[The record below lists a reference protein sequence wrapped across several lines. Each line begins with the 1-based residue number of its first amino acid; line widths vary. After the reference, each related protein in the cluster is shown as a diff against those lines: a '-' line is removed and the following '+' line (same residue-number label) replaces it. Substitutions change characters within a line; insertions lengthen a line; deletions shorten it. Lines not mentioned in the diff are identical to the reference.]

1 MVKRGMLLGLLLLV
15 MTFLGGCSDSL
26 ELDDSAHVLS
36 VAIDRGEEKTYRYTF
51 QMPIL
56 LGEGLGN
63 GEARFRSLTL
73 EADNILDA
81 FESANHAD
89 ARNMN
94 FAHLNFLVVSEELA
108 RAGDMPGLIASCA
121 YLAELREEALVVV
134 ARGSAQDFLK
144 GFENEKESNLE
155 RLQENLIQGAA
166 NSSIIPSATIADLLE
181 YFTDGRG
188 DCVVALGSVNE
199 SVSSP
204 ATGEGEE
211 ASEEA
216 FSQSAMDDP
225 VGEIS
230 REGGLGSDL
239 RGAALF
245 SDGKMVEILGPGETK
260 FLLMARGEFSH
271 TRYVVPDPS
280 GEGTVTLNLT
290 KRAQPS
296 IQVDLEEDGARCRIT
311 VFLRG
316 RVVDQTNFV
325 NMVDVAVFEAVTL
338 AAESELNRRMEEVRI
353 KALAAGS
360 DAFNLSRW
368 ASRRYLSFAAYEKD
382 GVKDAIRNGQV
393 EVRVEFQMVKQDPY
407 RR

>member
-1 MVKRGMLLGLLLLV
+1 MGKRGILLGLFLIILIL
-15 MTFLGGCSDSL
+15 LGGCGDSL

-36 VAIDRGEEKTYRYTF
+36 VAIDKGQEKAYRYTF

-108 RAGDMPGLIASCA
+108 RKGDMPGLIASCA

-166 NSSIIPSATIADLLE
+166 NSSIIPSATVADLLE

-199 SVSSP
+199 SVPSP
-204 ATGEGEE
+204 ATGKGEE
-211 ASEEA
+211 PAEGA

-239 RGAALF
+239 KGAALF
-245 SDGKMVEILGPGETK
+245 SDGKMVEVLGPGETK

-271 TRYVVPDPS
+271 TRYVVPDPA

-290 KRAQPS
+290 KRTQPDV
-296 IQVDLEEDGARCRIT
+296 QVHFGENGAECLIT
-311 VFLRG
+311 VFIRG

-325 NMVDVAVFEAVTL
+325 NMDDDAVFEAVTH
-338 AAESELNRRMEEVRI
+338 AAELELNRRMEEVRA

-368 ASRRYLSFAAYEKD
+368 ASRRYLSFSDYEKD
-382 GVKDAIRNGQV
+382 GVKDAVRNGQV
-393 EVRVEFQMVKQDPY
+393 RVQIEFQMVKQDPY